1 MEKILTIGIPVYNME
16 RYLDRCLSSVTGIS
30 NLDKVEIIVVNDG
43 SKDRSLEIARA
54 YEQRFPQSV
63 RVIDKPNGGWGS
75 GINRTIKEASG
86 KYYKSLDSDDWFDSK
101 NLAQFVTELEGVE
114 ADLILTP
121 FIEIDEDGKILAER
135 TFNSALSGKSM
146 DLEEYIR
153 LNGGFAK
160 TIHAVTYRTAL
171 LRNNNIVIW
180 DKFYGD
186 IDYINS
192 PLPYVKHIYL
202 SQLNVYRYLIGREGQ
217 SISVIG
223 YRKHIDDYV
232 NVCRKLILINA
243 ALSDST
249 SPLVRN
255 YLDDD
260 TLNMTLFAYKLMLS
274 PKKCGNESGIKK
286 KLKAFDRFIQE
297 NHTALYL
304 KSGEKNAKYGFSP
317 IRLWRASGINLYKIL
332 GV

>member
-16 RYLDRCLSSVTGIS
+16 RYLDRCLSSVTGIP

-43 SKDRSLEIARA
+43 STDRSLEIART
-54 YEQRFPQSV
+54 YEQRFPESV

-75 GINRTIKEASG
+75 GINRTIKEATG
-86 KYYKSLDSDDWFDSK
+86 KYYKSLDSDDWFDSQ
-101 NLAQFVTELEGVE
+101 NLEKYIRELESIE
-114 ADLILTP
+114 ADLILSP
-121 FIEIDEDGKILAER
+121 FIEIDEDGKLLAER
-135 TFNSALSGKSM
+135 TFNSSLSGM
-146 DLEEYIR
+146 EMNLEEYIR
-153 LNGGFAK
+153 KNGGFSK
-160 TIHAVTYRTAL
+160 TIHAVTYRTSL
-171 LRNNNIVIW
+171 LRDNNIVIW

-192 PLPYVKHIYL
+192 PLPYVKRIYL
-202 SQLNVYRYLIGREGQ
+202 SELSIYRYLIGREGQ
-217 SISVIG
+217 SISIIG

-274 PKKCGNESGIKK
+274 PKKCGNEDGIKER
-286 KLKAFDRFIQE
+286 LKEFDRFIRE
-297 NHTALYL
+297 NHPTLYR
-304 KSGEKNAKYGFSP
+304 KSGKKNAKYGFSP
-317 IRLWRASGINLYKIL
+317 IRLWRISGINLYMLL

>member
-43 SKDRSLEIARA
+43 SKDMSLAIART
-54 YEQRFPQSV
+54 YEQRFPESV

-75 GINRTIKEASG
+75 GINRTIKEATG

-101 NLAQFVTELEGVE
+101 NLAQFVTELEGIE

-146 DLEEYIR
+146 EMEEYIR
-153 LNGGFAK
+153 LNGGFSK

-171 LRNNNIVIW
+171 LRDNNIVIW

-192 PLPYVKHIYL
+192 PLPYVSSIYL
-202 SQLNVYRYLIGREGQ
+202 SELNVYRYLIGREGQ
-217 SISVIG
+217 SISITG
-223 YRKHIDDYV
+223 YRKHIDDYA

-274 PKKCGNESGIKK
+274 PKKCGNEEGIKE
-286 KLKAFDRFIQE
+286 KLKDFDRFIRE
-297 NHTALYL
+297 NHTTLYR
-304 KSGEKNAKYGFSP
+304 KSGKKNAKYGFSP
-317 IRLWRASGINLYKIL
+317 IRLWRISGINLYKLL

>member
-16 RYLDRCLSSVTGIS
+16 RYLDRCLSSVTAIP

-43 SKDRSLEIARA
+43 SKDRSLEIAKT
-54 YEQRFPQSV
+54 YEQRFPESV

-153 LNGGFAK
+153 LNGGFSK
-160 TIHAVTYRTAL
+160 TIHAVTYRTTL
-171 LRNNNIVIW
+171 LRDNSIIIW

-217 SISVIG
+217 SISIIG

-232 NVCRKLILINA
+232 NVCQKLILINA

-249 SPLVRN
+249 SPLVKN

-274 PKKCGNESGIKK
+274 PKKCGNEDGIKE
-286 KLKAFDRFIQE
+286 KLKDFDRFIRA
-297 NHTALYL
+297 NHTTLYL
-304 KSGEKNAKYGFSP
+304 KSGKKNAKYGFAP
-317 IRLWRASGINLYKIL
+317 IRLWRMSGINLYKLL

>member
-16 RYLDRCLSSVTGIS
+16 RYLDRCLSSVTAIP

-43 SKDRSLEIARA
+43 SKDRSLEIAKT
-54 YEQRFPQSV
+54 YEQRFPESV

-86 KYYKSLDSDDWFDSK
+86 KYYKSLDSDDWFDSE

-135 TFNSALSGKSM
+135 TFNSALSGKSI

-153 LNGGFAK
+153 LNGGFSK
-160 TIHAVTYRTAL
+160 TIHAVTYRTTL
-171 LRNNNIVIW
+171 LRDNSIIIW

-192 PLPYVKHIYL
+192 PLPYIKHIYL

-217 SISVIG
+217 SISIIG

-232 NVCRKLILINA
+232 NVCQKLILINA

-249 SPLVRN
+249 SPLVKN

-274 PKKCGNESGIKK
+274 PKKCGNEDGIKE
-286 KLKAFDRFIQE
+286 KLKDFDRFIRA

-304 KSGEKNAKYGFSP
+304 KSGKKNAKYGFSP
-317 IRLWRASGINLYKIL
+317 IRLWRMSGINLYKLL